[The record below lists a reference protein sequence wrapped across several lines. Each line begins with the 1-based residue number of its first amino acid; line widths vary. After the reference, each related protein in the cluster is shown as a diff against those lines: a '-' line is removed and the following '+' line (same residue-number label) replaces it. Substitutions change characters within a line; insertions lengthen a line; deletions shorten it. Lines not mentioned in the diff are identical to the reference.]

1 MILFLL
7 EYFHAYIPAKLGIVL
22 TYYST
27 RMILAAVCSLGLVIF
42 LGPYFINFFKSYMQ
56 GQAVRTEDCEQLGQL
71 HEGKKDTPT
80 MGGAL
85 ILFAMLV
92 SMFLW
97 MDLKHIFTLILF
109 ITTLVL
115 GVVGARDDYLKL
127 KYKNSKGI
135 AGRKKMACQI
145 ILAAGVA
152 LYLLYPP
159 LTQSVSFADWFNPP
173 LVKEHIEFQTFGSDG
188 STQKHVQLTLQ
199 EYASRLY
206 LPFVQS
212 PIVQFSGPL
221 LLLAGILITF
231 VVTAASN
238 SVNLTDGL
246 DGLAAGCLIMVA
258 TCLGIFAFVS
268 NHYDIAGYLGIL
280 YVEGSGE
287 IAIYLSALVGA
298 CVGFLWYN
306 GHPAQLFMGDTGSL
320 SLGGIIGV
328 CAVLLKREL
337 LLALVGGIFV
347 TETLSVILQVA
358 SFKLRKKRIFLCSPL
373 HHHFECKGWPETKV
387 VMRFW
392 IIALVLAAIGIAS
405 LKMQ

>member
-1 MILFLL
+1 MILLL
-7 EYFHAYIPAKLGIVL
+7 LDYFHAYIPAKLGIVL

-27 RMILAAVCSLGLVIF
+27 RMILAAVCSLALVIF
-42 LGPYFINFFKSYMQ
+42 LGPYFINFLKSFMQ

-71 HEGKKDTPT
+71 HKSKKDTPT

-97 MDLKHIFTLILF
+97 MDLKHIFTLILL
-109 ITTLVL
+109 ITTLIL
-115 GVVGARDDYLKL
+115 GIVGARDDYLKL
-127 KYKNSKGI
+127 KHKNSKGI
-135 AGRKKMACQI
+135 SGRKKLACQI
-145 ILAAGVA
+145 LLAGAIA

-159 LTQSVSFADWFNPP
+159 LTQSVSSGDWFNPP
-173 LVKEHIEFQTFGSDG
+173 LVKEHIEAQAFGNEVS
-188 STQKHVQLTLQ
+188 SQKQVQLTLQ

-212 PIVQFSGPL
+212 PIVQFGGPL
-221 LLLAGILITF
+221 LLIAGVLIAF

-258 TCLGIFAFVS
+258 SCLGLFAFVS
-268 NHYDIAGYLGIL
+268 NHLAIAGYLGIL

-298 CVGFLWYN
+298 CIGFLWYN

-320 SLGGIIGV
+320 ALGGIIGV
-328 CAVLLKREL
+328 AAVLLKREL

-392 IIALVLAAIGIAS
+392 IAALVLAAIGIAS